1 MRDTDDESNAL
12 HLRADLAMRRVL
24 LTAHKFFPEHRA
36 GTEVLTLKI
45 AQELQKRGYEVK
57 VVAANPPDLDARR
70 KSEKEGGQPSEG
82 VKLTSDY
89 EFEGVPVHIIEEALR
104 LKEFQFSFEYY
115 HPHIKTHFAEILRE
129 FKPDIVQLVHA
140 QNLSASVIEACHE
153 YSAPVV
159 FYSTDFWFVCP
170 IVQLKRPDGAVC
182 RGPGPMAVKCLD
194 CYTPKLLPPDQE
206 IVEAIAGKYPAIGA
220 GLDGLAESVKAVATS
235 VLSNLYRAAK
245 APAAIQATLARPE
258 LLKNSANSLAKILV
272 PTRLMQDIFVEN
284 GIDSRLIKHVPFG
297 IDTSKLNEHQT
308 KKPSSM
314 VRIGYIGTFFEHK
327 GVDLLIRAFLALPD
341 SLATEAQLKL
351 YGATQQFPEYV
362 DTLKKLVIDAPER
375 GKSVSFLGTFP
386 NDQLG
391 SVLEEI
397 DVLVVPSRWYENTP
411 LVMQSA
417 LATLTPLIVTDLGGM
432 SELVKHGENGLLF
445 KLNDYRS
452 LLRQLTAV
460 LEDRALLPKLAS
472 NIKPER
478 TVSQMVDDIESVYEE
493 LLTVRP
499 G

>member
-1 MRDTDDESNAL
+1 
-12 HLRADLAMRRVL
+12 MRRVL

-70 KSEKEGGQPSEG
+70 KVETPESKAPVSN
-82 VKLTSDY
+82 DY
-89 EFEGVPVHIIEEALR
+89 EFEGVPVHIIEEELR
-104 LKEFQFSFEYY
+104 LKDFKFSFEYY
-115 HPHIKTHFAEILRE
+115 HPHIKAHFAKILQD
-129 FKPDIVQLVHA
+129 FKPDIVQIVHA

-153 YSAPVV
+153 QTVPVV

-182 RGPGPMAVKCLD
+182 RGPGPLALKCLD
-194 CYTPKLLPPDQE
+194 CYTPKLLPPDDE
-206 IVEAIAGKYPAIGA
+206 ITEAITAKYPVIGA
-220 GLDGLAESVKAVATS
+220 GIDGLAGPLKSLATGM
-235 VLSNLYRAAK
+235 LSNLYRAAK

-272 PTRLMQDIFVEN
+272 PTKLMHDIFVEN
-284 GIDSRLIKHVPFG
+284 GINSELIKHVPFG
-297 IDTSKLNEHQT
+297 IDTSKLDNHKV
-308 KKPSSM
+308 KKPAS
-314 VRIGYIGTFFEHK
+314 VLRIGYIGTFFEHK
-327 GVDLLIRAFLALPD
+327 GVDLLLKAFLELPT
-341 SLATEAQLKL
+341 SLAAAAQLKL
-351 YGATQQFPEYV
+351 YGDVDQFPEYGNA
-362 DTLKKLVIDAPER
+362 LRALV
-375 GKSVSFLGTFP
+375 GKAGTAGKNVSFLGTFP
-386 NDQLG
+386 NDLLG
-391 SVLEEI
+391 SVMEEI

-452 LLRQLTAV
+452 LLQQLTAV
-460 LEDRALLPKLAS
+460 LEDRDLLPKFAS

-478 TVSQMVDDIESVYEE
+478 TVGEMVDDIESVYEE
-493 LLTVRP
+493 LLSVH

>member
-1 MRDTDDESNAL
+1 
-12 HLRADLAMRRVL
+12 MRRVL
-24 LTAHKFFPEHRA
+24 LTAHKFFPEHKA

-45 AQELQKRGYEVK
+45 AQELQQRGYEVK

-70 KSEKEGGQPSEG
+70 QSVDTPAAESKI
-82 VKLTSDY
+82 TSDY
-89 EFEGVPVHIIEEALR
+89 EFEGVPVHIIEEGLR
-104 LKEFQFSFEYY
+104 LKEFKFSFEYY
-115 HPHIKTHFAEILRE
+115 HPHIKAHFAKLLQE

-182 RGPGPMAVKCLD
+182 RGPGPLALKCLD
-194 CYTPKLLPPDQE
+194 CYTPRLLPPDQE
-206 IVEAIAGKYPAIGA
+206 IVEAVASKYPAIGA
-220 GLDGLAESVKAVATS
+220 GVGSLGPPLKNLATFA
-235 VLSNLYRAAK
+235 LSNLYRAVK
-245 APAAIQATLARPE
+245 APAAIQATLARPN
-258 LLKNSANSLAKILV
+258 LLKNSANSLARILV
-272 PTRLMQDIFVEN
+272 PTKLMRDIFVEN
-284 GIDSRLIKHVPFG
+284 GIDSALIKHVPFG
-297 IDTSKLNEHQT
+297 IDTSKLNDHQ
-308 KKPSSM
+308 KKVPSEQ

-327 GVDLLIRAFLALPD
+327 GVDLLVRAFLSLPD
-341 SLATEAQLKL
+341 NLACQAQLKL
-351 YGATQQFPEYV
+351 YGDVNQFPQYV
-362 DTLKKLVIDAPER
+362 GLLKKLVAESPAR
-375 GKSVSFLGTFP
+375 GESVSFLGTFP

-445 KLNDYRS
+445 KLNDYQS
-452 LLRQLTAV
+452 LLQQLTAV
-460 LEDRALLPKLAS
+460 LQDRSLLPKFAG

-478 TVSQMVDDIESVYEE
+478 TVAQMVDDIESVYEE
-493 LLTVRP
+493 LLIVHE
-499 G
+499 

>member
-1 MRDTDDESNAL
+1 
-12 HLRADLAMRRVL
+12 MRRVL
-24 LTAHKFFPEHRA
+24 LTAHKFFPAHRA

-70 KSEKEGGQPSEG
+70 KSDANKASATEY
-82 VKLTSDY
+82 D
-89 EFEGVPVHIIEEALR
+89 FEGVPVHIIEEGLR

-115 HPHIKTHFAEILRE
+115 HPHIKARFAEILSE
-129 FKPDIVQLVHA
+129 FKPDIVQVVHA
-140 QNLSASVIEACHE
+140 QNLSASIIEACHE
-153 YSAPVV
+153 HSAPVV

-182 RGPGPMAVKCLD
+182 RGPGPLGLKCLD
-194 CYTPKLLPPDQE
+194 CFTPKLFPPDQE
-206 IVEAIAGKYPAIGA
+206 IVEAITAKYPAVCAAIDA
-220 GLDGLAESVKAVATS
+220 LAAPVKALATS
-235 VLSNLYRAAK
+235 ALSSLYRLAK
-245 APAAIQATLARPE
+245 APAAIQATLTRPVS
-258 LLKNSANSLAKILV
+258 LRNSANSLGRILV
-272 PTRLMQDIFVEN
+272 PTILMRDIFIEN

-297 IDTSKLNEHQT
+297 IDTSKLNGHQV
-308 KKPSSM
+308 KKPSEQ

-341 SLATEAQLKL
+341 QLVSGAQLKL
-351 YGATQQFPEYV
+351 YGDTEQFPEYV
-362 DTLKKLVIDAPER
+362 DTLKKLVSAAPER
-375 GKSVSFLGTFP
+375 SEGVQFLGTFP

-391 SVLEEI
+391 TVLEEI

-417 LATLTPLIVTDLGGM
+417 LATLTPLVVTDLGGM

-445 KLNDYRS
+445 KLNDYQS
-452 LLRQLTAV
+452 LLQQLTAV
-460 LEDRALLPKLAS
+460 LQDRDLLARFAS

-478 TVSQMVDDIESVYEE
+478 TVSEMVDDIESVYEE
-493 LLTVRP
+493 LLAVR

>member
-1 MRDTDDESNAL
+1 MKVRKDF
-12 HLRADLAMRRVL
+12 AMRRVL

-45 AQELQKRGYEVK
+45 AQELQRRGFEVK

-70 KSEKEGGQPSEG
+70 KSSGDQDNSKVCS
-82 VKLTSDY
+82 KLSSDF

-104 LKEFQFSFEYY
+104 LKDFQFSFEYY
-115 HPHIKTHFAEILRE
+115 HPHIKAHFAEILKE

-140 QNLSASVIEACHE
+140 QNLSASVIEACRE

-182 RGPGPMAVKCLD
+182 RGPGPMALKCLD

-206 IVEAIAGKYPAIGA
+206 IVEAIAGKYPSVGTAI
-220 GLDGLAESVKAVATS
+220 DGLGGLVKGVATS
-235 VLSNLYRAAK
+235 LLSNLYRVAK

-272 PTRLMQDIFVEN
+272 PTRLMRDIFIEN
-284 GIDSRLIKHVPFG
+284 GIDNRLIKHVPFG

-308 KKPSSM
+308 KKPSEK

-327 GVDLLIRAFLALPD
+327 GVDLLIRAFLALPEK
-341 SLATEAQLKL
+341 LAVRAQLKL
-351 YGATQQFPEYV
+351 YGDTNQFPEYV
-362 DTLKKLVIDAPER
+362 SSLKKIVEDSPKLVQN
-375 GKSVSFLGTFP
+375 VSFLGTFP

-432 SELVKHGENGLLF
+432 SELVKHGGNGLLF

-452 LLRQLTAV
+452 LLQQLTAV

-499 G
+499 S

>member
-1 MRDTDDESNAL
+1 
-12 HLRADLAMRRVL
+12 MRRVL
-24 LTAHKFFPEHRA
+24 LTAHKFFPEHKA

-45 AQELQKRGYEVK
+45 AQELQQRGYEVK

-70 KSEKEGGQPSEG
+70 QGVDAPASENKFS
-82 VKLTSDY
+82 SDY
-89 EFEGVPVHIIEEALR
+89 EFDGVPVHIIEEGLR
-104 LKEFQFSFEYY
+104 LKEFKFSFEYY
-115 HPHIKTHFAEILRE
+115 HPHIKAHFAKLLQE
-129 FKPDIVQLVHA
+129 FEPDIVQLVHA

-182 RGPGPMAVKCLD
+182 RGPGPLALKCLD
-194 CYTPKLLPPDQE
+194 CYTPKLLPPDHE
-206 IVEAIAGKYPAIGA
+206 IVEAIASKYPAIGA
-220 GLDGLAESVKAVATS
+220 GVGSLAPPLKNLATS
-235 VLSNLYRAAK
+235 ALSNLYRATK
-245 APAAIQATLARPE
+245 APAAIQATLNRPS
-258 LLKNSANSLAKILV
+258 LLKNSANSLARILV
-272 PTRLMQDIFVEN
+272 PTKLMRDIFVEN
-284 GIDSRLIKHVPFG
+284 GIDSALIKHVPFG
-297 IDTSKLNEHQT
+297 IDTSKLNDHQ
-308 KKPSSM
+308 KKVPSEQ

-327 GVDLLIRAFLALPD
+327 GVDLLVRAFLSLPD
-341 SLATEAQLKL
+341 NLASKAQLKL
-351 YGATQQFPEYV
+351 YGDVNQFPQYV
-362 DTLKKLVIDAPER
+362 GTLKKLVAESPAR
-375 GKSVSFLGTFP
+375 GASVSFLGTFP

-445 KLNDYRS
+445 KLNDYQS
-452 LLRQLTAV
+452 LLQQLTAV
-460 LEDRALLPKLAS
+460 LQDRTLLAKFAS

-478 TVSQMVDDIESVYEE
+478 TVAQMVDDIESVYEE
-493 LLTVRP
+493 LLTVRE
-499 G
+499 

>member
-1 MRDTDDESNAL
+1 M
-12 HLRADLAMRRVL
+12 
-24 LTAHKFFPEHRA
+24 
-36 GTEVLTLKI
+36 LTLKI
-45 AQELQKRGYEVK
+45 AQELQGRGYEVK

-70 KSEKEGGQPSEG
+70 KSEKDGGHPSQG
-82 VKLTSDY
+82 VKLSSHY
-89 EFEGVPVHIIEEALR
+89 EFEGVPVHIIEEPLR

-115 HPHIKTHFAEILRE
+115 HPHIKAHFAEILRD

-182 RGPGPMAVKCLD
+182 RGPGPLALKCLD

-206 IVEAIAGKYPAIGA
+206 IVEAIAGKYPAIGTA
-220 GLDGLAESVKAVATS
+220 IDGLEGLAGPFKGVATS
-235 VLSNLYRAAK
+235 MLSNIYRTAK

-258 LLKNSANSLAKILV
+258 LLKKSANSLAKILV
-272 PTRLMQDIFVEN
+272 PTKLMRDIFVEN
-284 GIDSRLIKHVPFG
+284 GIDSQLIRHVPFG
-297 IDTSKLNEHQT
+297 IDTSKLNGHQT
-308 KKPSSM
+308 KKPSEA

-327 GVDLLIRAFLALPD
+327 GVDLLIRAFLALPEN
-341 SLATEAQLKL
+341 LAARAQLKL
-351 YGATQQFPEYV
+351 YGDTNQFPQYV
-362 DTLKKLVIDAPER
+362 NSLKRIVADSPKLGE
-375 GKSVSFLGTFP
+375 KVSFLGTFP

-391 SVLEEI
+391 SVMEEI

-445 KLNDYRS
+445 KLNDYQS
-452 LLRQLTAV
+452 LLQQLTAV
-460 LEDRALLPKLAS
+460 LQDRALLPKFAS

>member
-1 MRDTDDESNAL
+1 
-12 HLRADLAMRRVL
+12 MRRVL

-45 AQELQKRGYEVK
+45 AQELQTRGYEVK

-70 KSEKEGGQPSEG
+70 KSVVDGTFGCSE
-82 VKLTSDY
+82 LSRDY
-89 EFEGVPVHIIEEALR
+89 EFEGVPVHIIEETLR
-104 LKEFQFSFEYY
+104 LKEFEFSFEYY
-115 HPHIKTHFAEILRE
+115 HPHIKEHFATILRQ
-129 FKPDIVQLVHA
+129 FKPDIVQIVHA

-182 RGPGPMAVKCLD
+182 RGPGPLALKCLD

-206 IVEAIAGKYPAIGA
+206 IVDAIVSKYPTVGS
-220 GLDGLAESVKAVATS
+220 GLDSLAAPAKSLATS
-235 VLSNLYRAAK
+235 ALSNLYRAAK
-245 APAAIQATLARPE
+245 APAAIQATLARPSF
-258 LLKNSANSLAKILV
+258 LKNSANALAKILV
-272 PTRLMQDIFVEN
+272 PTKLMRDIFVEN
-284 GIDSRLIKHVPFG
+284 GIDSQLIRHVPFG
-297 IDTSKLNEHQT
+297 IDTSKLNDHQ
-308 KKPSSM
+308 KKIPSEQ
-314 VRIGYIGTFFEHK
+314 VRIGYVGTFFEHK
-327 GVDLLIRAFLALPD
+327 GVDLLIRAFLALPEN
-341 SLATEAQLKL
+341 LAAAAQLKL
-351 YGATQQFPEYV
+351 YGDTNQFTEYV
-362 DTLKKLVIDAPER
+362 NTLEKMVSDSPER
-375 GKSVSFLGTFP
+375 GKNVSFLGTFP

-391 SVLEEI
+391 SIMEEI
-397 DVLVVPSRWYENTP
+397 DILVVPSRWYENTP

-452 LLRQLTAV
+452 LQQQITAV
-460 LEDRALLPKLAS
+460 LEDRALLPRLAS

-478 TVSQMVDDIESVYEE
+478 TVAQMVDDIESVYEE
-493 LLTVRP
+493 LFTVRP

>member
-1 MRDTDDESNAL
+1 
-12 HLRADLAMRRVL
+12 
-24 LTAHKFFPEHRA
+24 
-36 GTEVLTLKI
+36 
-45 AQELQKRGYEVK
+45 
-57 VVAANPPDLDARR
+57 VAANPPDLDARR
-70 KSEKEGGQPSEG
+70 KPS
-82 VKLTSDY
+82 VDLDDSKCCSKLSSGY

-104 LKEFQFSFEYY
+104 LKDFQFSFEYY
-115 HPHIKTHFAEILRE
+115 HPHIKTHFTEILRE

-182 RGPGPMAVKCLD
+182 RGPGPMALKCLD
-194 CYTPKLLPPDQE
+194 CYTPKLMPPDQE
-206 IVEAIAGKYPAIGA
+206 IVEAIASKYPAVGTAI
-220 GLDGLAESVKAVATS
+220 DGLGALRFVATS
-235 VLSNLYRAAK
+235 MVSNLYRATK

-272 PTRLMQDIFVEN
+272 PTKLMLDIFVEN
-284 GIDSRLIKHVPFG
+284 GIESRLIKHVPFG
-297 IDTSKLNEHQT
+297 IDTSKLDGHRM
-308 KKPSSM
+308 KKPSEK

-327 GVDLLIRAFLALPD
+327 GVDLLIRAFLALPEN
-341 SLATEAQLKL
+341 LAAEAQLKL
-351 YGATQQFPEYV
+351 YGDVNQFPEYV
-362 DTLKKLVIDAPER
+362 NTLKKLVADWPER
-375 GKSVSFLGTFP
+375 GKNVSFLGTFP

-445 KLNDYRS
+445 KLNDCES
-452 LLRQLTAV
+452 LQQQLTAV
-460 LEDRALLPKLAS
+460 LEDRALLPRFAS

-499 G
+499 S

>member
-1 MRDTDDESNAL
+1 
-12 HLRADLAMRRVL
+12 MRRVL

-45 AQELQKRGYEVK
+45 AQELQQRGYEVK

-70 KSEKEGGQPSEG
+70 RKEVTSPLDSQLS
-82 VKLTSDY
+82 SDY
-89 EFEGVPVHIIEEALR
+89 EFEGVPVHIVEEGLR
-104 LKEFQFSFEYY
+104 LKEFKFSFEYY
-115 HPHIKTHFAEILRE
+115 HPHIKAHFAKLLQE

-182 RGPGPMAVKCLD
+182 RGPGPLALKCLD
-194 CYTPKLLPPDQE
+194 CYTPKLLPPDNE
-206 IVEAIAGKYPAIGA
+206 IVEAVANKYPAIGA
-220 GLDGLAESVKAVATS
+220 GLDGLAAPVKNLATS
-235 VLSNLYRAAK
+235 ALSNLYRATK
-245 APAAIQATLARPE
+245 APAAIQATLARPN
-258 LLKNSANSLAKILV
+258 LLKNSANSLARILV
-272 PTRLMQDIFVEN
+272 PTKLMRDIFVEN
-284 GIDSRLIKHVPFG
+284 GIDSALIKHVPFG
-297 IDTSKLNEHQT
+297 IDTSKLNGHQ
-308 KKPSSM
+308 KKVPSEQ

-327 GVDLLIRAFLALPD
+327 GVDLLVRAFLALPD
-341 SLATEAQLKL
+341 NLATQAQLKL
-351 YGATQQFPEYV
+351 YGDTNQFPQYV
-362 DTLKKLVIDAPER
+362 GTLKKLVAESPAR
-375 GKSVSFLGTFP
+375 SASVSFLGTFP

-391 SVLEEI
+391 SILEEI

-445 KLNDYRS
+445 KLNDYQS
-452 LLRQLTAV
+452 LLQQLTAV
-460 LEDRALLPKLAS
+460 LQDRTLLTKFAS

-478 TVSQMVDDIESVYEE
+478 TVAQMVDDIESVYEE
-493 LLTVRP
+493 LLTVHE
-499 G
+499 

>member
-1 MRDTDDESNAL
+1 
-12 HLRADLAMRRVL
+12 MRRVL

-45 AQELQKRGYEVK
+45 AQELQKRGFEVK

-70 KSEKEGGQPSEG
+70 KAETPESKAQVSN
-82 VKLTSDY
+82 DY
-89 EFEGVPVHIIEEALR
+89 EFEGVPVHIIEEELR
-104 LKEFQFSFEYY
+104 LKDFKFSFEYY
-115 HPHIKTHFAEILRE
+115 HPHIKAHFAKILQD
-129 FKPDIVQLVHA
+129 FNPDIVQIVHA

-153 YSAPVV
+153 QSVPVV

-182 RGPGPMAVKCLD
+182 RGPGPLALKCLD
-194 CYTPKLLPPDQE
+194 CYTPKLLPPDDE
-206 IVEAIAGKYPAIGA
+206 ITEAINAKYPVIGA
-220 GLDGLAESVKAVATS
+220 GIDGLAGPLKSLATGM
-235 VLSNLYRAAK
+235 LSNLYRAAK

-272 PTRLMQDIFVEN
+272 PTKLMHDIFVEN
-284 GIDSRLIKHVPFG
+284 GINSELIKHVPFG
-297 IDTSKLNEHQT
+297 IDTSKLDNHKV
-308 KKPSSM
+308 KKPSS
-314 VRIGYIGTFFEHK
+314 VLRIGYIGTFFEHK
-327 GVDLLIRAFLALPD
+327 GVDLLLKAFLELPT
-341 SLATEAQLKL
+341 SLAAAAQLKL
-351 YGATQQFPEYV
+351 YGDVDQFPGYGNA
-362 DTLKKLVIDAPER
+362 LRALV
-375 GKSVSFLGTFP
+375 GKAGTAGKNVSFLGTFP
-386 NDQLG
+386 NDLLG
-391 SVLEEI
+391 SVMEEI

-452 LLRQLTAV
+452 LLQQLTAV
-460 LEDRALLPKLAS
+460 LEDRDLLPRFAS

-478 TVSQMVDDIESVYEE
+478 TVGEMVDDIESVYEE

>member
-1 MRDTDDESNAL
+1 MKVHKDF
-12 HLRADLAMRRVL
+12 AMRRVL

-45 AQELQKRGYEVK
+45 AQELKQRGYEVK

-70 KSEKEGGQPSEG
+70 RNEG
-82 VKLTSDY
+82 VSGQASADSKLSSDY
-89 EFEGVPVHIIEEALR
+89 EFEGVPVHIIEESLR
-104 LKEFQFSFEYY
+104 LKDFKFSFEYY
-115 HPHIKTHFAEILRE
+115 HPHIKTHFAKILQD
-129 FKPDIVQLVHA
+129 FKPDIVQIVHA
-140 QNLSASVIEACHE
+140 QNLSASVIEACRE
-153 YSAPVV
+153 QSVPVV

-182 RGPGPMAVKCLD
+182 RGPGPLALKCLD
-194 CYTPKLLPPDQE
+194 CYTPKLLPPDHE
-206 IVEAIAGKYPAIGA
+206 IAEAIASKYPAIGA
-220 GLDGLAESVKAVATS
+220 GMNGLAAPVKDVAVAM
-235 VLSNLYRAAK
+235 LSNLYRGAK

-258 LLKNSANSLAKILV
+258 LLKNSANSLVKILV
-272 PTRLMQDIFVEN
+272 PTKLMQDIFVEN
-284 GIDSRLIKHVPFG
+284 GIHSQLIKHVPFG
-297 IDTSKLNEHQT
+297 IDTSKLDNHQV
-308 KKPSSM
+308 KKPSS
-314 VRIGYIGTFFEHK
+314 VLRIGYIGTFFEHK
-327 GVDLLIRAFLALPD
+327 GVDLLLKAFLELPAK
-341 SLATEAQLKL
+341 LAAGAQLKL
-351 YGATQQFPEYV
+351 YGDTNQFPQYV
-362 DTLKKLVIDAPER
+362 DTLKSLVVKAGPA
-375 GKSVSFLGTFP
+375 GANVAFLGTFP

-391 SVLEEI
+391 SVMEEI

-452 LLRQLTAV
+452 LLQQLTAV
-460 LEDRALLPKLAS
+460 LEDRDLLPKFAS

-478 TVSQMVDDIESVYEE
+478 TVGEMVDDIESVYEE
-493 LLTVRP
+493 LLTVH